1 MSPGRLGSEAVSFH
15 SCIDPSQQLHRTVTI
30 HVVRRRD
37 RPRRNPARRMS
48 ARRAAISSFSFNRD
62 HDAYFRAIGDG
73 AKEKTR

>member
-30 HVVRRRD
+30 RRD